1 MFVFFMFFFPLSIIS
16 SQRYDVV
23 TLLLSQDSVQLDIK
37 GFHERTP
44 FLHAVRQG
52 HLGIINELI
61 ARGVEVNAV
70 DSAGENCLFSAL
82 GRNAFH
88 SEKEHIALLD
98 KCCTELKR
106 SKDNRLSGVVV
117 ACYLAR
123 QGADFYHKNSRGNT
137 PLDYIT
143 NQALKE
149 KLQTFLQSRCMLCEV
164 NEATVEL
171 QPCAHNAVCGE
182 CYTIKLKRC
191 PKCRTC
197 MNRRRGFENLKLVN
211 KQVQAAVP
219 TSERKALQ
227 VETPMCVK
235 EVLTTSQQIES
246 PILKEKDL
254 LRVAKRLGSNWW
266 QVAIF
271 LETDTTELEL
281 NCDSNDTVK
290 LGYLMLR
297 KWFKSCDPETRTLET
312 LRAALE
318 EAECSTALE
327 YLSLDA
333 K

>member
-1 MFVFFMFFFPLSIIS
+1 MLLATSRIKTTSNDIETSETVNQQYLHSRFTPLHYASYSGHTYTVHLLLNHTGINVNIKDS
-16 SQRYDVV
+16 DGNTPLHLAVQNQRYDVV

-149 KLQTFLQSRCMLCEV
+149 KLQTFLQSRFKIIHKVARFMFNLLEV
-164 NEATVEL
+164 ICHV
-171 QPCAHNAVCGE
+171 
-182 CYTIKLKRC
+182 
-191 PKCRTC
+191 
-197 MNRRRGFENLKLVN
+197 F
-211 KQVQAAVP
+211 
-219 TSERKALQ
+219 
-227 VETPMCVK
+227 
-235 EVLTTSQQIES
+235 
-246 PILKEKDL
+246 
-254 LRVAKRLGSNWW
+254 VARS
-266 QVAIF
+266 
-271 LETDTTELEL
+271 LETTLADIAIKKIRRILVSEIYKESNTEGEG
-281 NCDSNDTVK
+281 S
-290 LGYLMLR
+290 
-297 KWFKSCDPETRTLET
+297 PE
-312 LRAALE
+312 
-318 EAECSTALE
+318 SG
-327 YLSLDA
+327 
-333 K
+333 